1 MSDDVAV
8 LRAFN
13 RRYTQHIGVL
23 EDRFLGRGRP
33 LAESRLLF
41 EVGLDGA
48 TVLAL
53 RERLSLDS
61 GYLSR
66 LLRSLEDARLVTVVA
81 DPADGRRRRVE
92 LTAAG
97 VEEWEELDR
106 RSDEL
111 AAGLRA
117 PLGPAQRDR
126 LREALGTAE
135 RLLRAATAEFVV
147 ADPLSEEALV
157 AVERYLAEIANRG
170 VGGGAALGSASDGA
184 ETMRRPDG
192 VFVLVRSDGDVVGCG
207 GVRPLDDGVG
217 EVKRMWVSPAVRG
230 TGMGR
235 RLLDHLEEWVRRLGN
250 DVVRLDTNSAL
261 NQAIAMYESAGYTA
275 IERYNDNPHAER
287 FFEKH
292 LR

>member
-111 AAGLRA
+111 AAGLLA

-147 ADPLSEEALV
+147 ADPLSEEALL
-157 AVERYLAEIANRG
+157 AVERYLAEIADRG

-235 RLLDHLEEWVRRLGN
+235 RLLDHLEEWVRRLGH

-261 NQAIAMYESAGYTA
+261 TQAIAMYESAGYTA

>member
-66 LLRSLEDARLVTVVA
+66 LLRSLEDARLVTVMA

-111 AAGLRA
+111 AAGLLA

-157 AVERYLAEIANRG
+157 AVERYLAEIADRG

-207 GVRPLDDGVG
+207 GVRPLGDGVG

-235 RLLDHLEEWVRRLGN
+235 RLLDHLEEWVRRLGH

-261 NQAIAMYESAGYTA
+261 TQAIAMYESAGYTA

>member
-66 LLRSLEDARLVTVVA
+66 LLRSLEDARLVTVMA

-92 LTAAG
+92 LTVAG
-97 VEEWEELDR
+97 AEEWEELDR

-111 AAGLRA
+111 AAGLLA

-157 AVERYLAEIANRG
+157 AVERYLAEIADRG
-170 VGGGAALGSASDGA
+170 VGGGASLGSASAGA
-184 ETMRRPDG
+184 ETMRPPGG

-207 GVRPLDDGVG
+207 GVRPLGDGVG

-235 RLLDHLEEWVRRLGN
+235 RLLDHLEEWARRLGH

-261 NQAIAMYESAGYTA
+261 TQAIAMYESAGYTA

-287 FFEKH
+287 FFEKQ

>member
-111 AAGLRA
+111 AAGLLA

-207 GVRPLDDGVG
+207 GVRPLGDGVG

>member
-48 TVLAL
+48 TVLEL

-61 GYLSR
+61 GYVSR
-66 LLRSLEDARLVTVVA
+66 LLRSLEDTGLVTVAA
-81 DPADGRRRRVE
+81 DPTDGRRRLVE

-97 VEEWEELDR
+97 TEEWEELDR

-111 AAGLRA
+111 AAGLLD
-117 PLGPAQRDR
+117 PLGPTQRDR

-147 ADPLSEEALV
+147 ADPLSEEALT
-157 AVERYLAEIANRG
+157 AMGRYLAEIADRG
-170 VGGGAALGSASDGA
+170 VGGGASLGPASDGA

-192 VFVLVRSDGDVVGCG
+192 VFVLVRSDGEVVGCG
-207 GVRPLDDGVG
+207 GVRPLGDGIG

-235 RLLDHLEEWVRRLGN
+235 RLLDHLEAWVLRLGH
-250 DVVRLDTNSAL
+250 DVVRLDTNGVL
-261 NQAIAMYESAGYTA
+261 TQAITMYESAGYTP

-287 FFEKH
+287 FYEKR